1 MHLRQSLNKQKNEM
15 GFNLAALRIISARVK
30 ESQVKDYVDETWDDE
45 EKITRKRGF
54 VQVA

>member
-1 MHLRQSLNKQKNEM
+1 M

-30 ESQVKDYVDETWDDE
+30 ENQVKDYVDETWDDE
-45 EKITRKRGF
+45 ENNTRKRGF

>member
-45 EKITRKRGF
+45 EKNTRKRGF